1 MGFPGATS
9 GKEPA
14 CQCRRYKRGIVNP
27 WVGKIPWR
35 RAWLPTP
42 VFLPGKSHG
51 WRSLAGYSPWGH
63 TELDTTE
70 WLSTHSGT
78 EVVDYRLR
86 LFSSSLVLH
95 PSCWTKTLCLWLIPL
110 FPSAFRPWK
119 PSFCSPSPWVWL
131 FWMSH
136 RGGIRQPLCP
146 STSRLTS
153 FSMLSSRFTHIAPH
167 LTRYYLLEIY
177 RTDISS
183 SSTLM
188 SMCHFILQITHS
200 LFNTAM

>member
-86 LFSSSLVLH
+86 LFGSSLVLH
-95 PSCWTKTLCLWLIPL
+95 PSCWTKTLCLWLIP
-110 FPSAFRPWK
+110 P
-119 PSFCSPSPWVWL
+119 CSP
-131 FWMSH
+131 
-136 RGGIRQPLCP
+136 QPSDPGNHHFALRVHESDYFGC
-146 STSRLTS
+146 LTEVAS
-153 FSMLSSRFTHIAPH
+153 GSRFVLLRLVLLHLACCPPGSPILPHIS
-167 LTRYYLLEIY
+167 LGIIFLRFTEL
-177 RTDISS
+177 IS
-183 SSTLM
+183 LA
-188 SMCHFILQITHS
+188 HPL
-200 LFNTAM
+200 